1 MKFEEKKIGIL
12 GLGKSGYWSAR
23 LAKSLKNNV
32 FVSDSNINVNEIF
45 VDELKMLGVDVETGI
60 HSNQI
65 LESDLIIKSP
75 GIPNDSEI
83 MNKINSEKIPV
94 ISEIEFAGN
103 HSKTKNICIT
113 GTNGKTT
120 TVSLVTE
127 MLSKEMKVL
136 KSGNIG
142 IPFSKIV
149 LENKLYDQNDID
161 YCILELSS
169 FQLEHCSKLRKE
181 ISVILNI
188 SLDHMDRYESFEEY
202 FETKMKIFD
211 NAKYCL
217 FNHDDN
223 FLNERI
229 KSNDKNII
237 PFSIRKEQGYYYYD
251 RNKILSNG
259 NNLSIDIDDIS
270 LRGIHNIS
278 NIIIA
283 AEIARRVGIDQE
295 GIYKAVSEFEGL
307 EHRFE
312 HFISYNQIDF
322 INDSKSTNIDSTKKA
337 LESISKKIILILGG
351 IPKEDDFSQISLF
364 KKSILKIIVYGEASH
379 KIYNSLTKDIAVER
393 IEKFEN
399 AVHVAIDSAVENSV
413 VLLSPACASF
423 DQFDNYKE
431 RGKKFKNIVERFHS

>member
-1 MKFEEKKIGIL
+1 MKFEEKNIGIL
-12 GLGKSGYWSAR
+12 GLGKSGYWSAK

-32 FVSDSNINVNEIF
+32 FVSDSNTNVNEMF
-45 VDELKMLGVDVETGI
+45 VDDLKMLGIDVEIGI

-120 TVSLVTE
+120 TVSLLTE
-127 MLSKEMKVL
+127 ILSKEMNVL

-169 FQLEHCSKLRKE
+169 FQLEHCSKLKKE

-188 SLDHMDRYESFEEY
+188 SLDHMDRYNSFEDY
-202 FETKMKIFD
+202 FKTKIKIFE

-217 FNHDDN
+217 FNYDDN

-237 PFSIRKEQGYYYYD
+237 PFSIRKEKGYYYYD
-251 RNKILSNG
+251 KNKILSNG
-259 NNLSIDIDDIS
+259 NTISIDINDIS
-270 LRGIHNIS
+270 LKGIHNIS

-283 AEIARRVGIDQE
+283 AEIAKKVGIDQE
-295 GIYKAVSEFEGL
+295 NICRAVREFEGL

-312 HFISYNQIDF
+312 HFISYNGIDF
-322 INDSKSTNIDSTKKA
+322 INDSKSTNIDSAKKA
-337 LESISKKIILILGG
+337 LESISGKVILILGG
-351 IPKEDDFSQISLF
+351 IPKEDDFSDISLF

-379 KIYNSLTKDIAVER
+379 KIYNSLPKDISVER
-393 IEKFEN
+393 IEKFED
-399 AVHVAIDSAVENSV
+399 AVQVAIESAVENSV

-431 RGKKFKNIVERFHS
+431 RGKKFKNIVERFYA

>member
-1 MKFEEKKIGIL
+1 MKFEEKNIGIL
-12 GLGKSGYWSAR
+12 GLGKSGYWSAK

-32 FVSDSNINVNEIF
+32 FVSDSNTNVNEMF
-45 VDELKMLGVDVETGI
+45 VDDLKMLGIDVEIGI

-120 TVSLVTE
+120 TVSLLTE
-127 MLSKEMKVL
+127 ILSKEMNVL

-149 LENKLYDQNDID
+149 LENKLCDQNDID

-169 FQLEHCSKLRKE
+169 FQLEHCSKLKKE

-188 SLDHMDRYESFEEY
+188 SLDHMDRYDSFEDY
-202 FETKMKIFD
+202 SETKIKIFE

-217 FNHDDN
+217 FNYDDN

-237 PFSIRKEQGYYYYD
+237 PFSIRKEKGYYYYD
-251 RNKILSNG
+251 KNKILSNG
-259 NNLSIDIDDIS
+259 NTISIDINDIS
-270 LRGIHNIS
+270 LKGIHNVS

-283 AEIARRVGIDQE
+283 AEIAKKVGIDQE
-295 GIYKAVSEFEGL
+295 NICMAIREFEGL

-312 HFISYNQIDF
+312 HFISYNGIDF
-322 INDSKSTNIDSTKKA
+322 INDSKSTNIDSVKKA
-337 LESISKKIILILGG
+337 LESISGKVILILGG
-351 IPKEDDFSQISLF
+351 IPKEDDFSDISLF

-379 KIYNSLTKDIAVER
+379 KIYNSLPKDISIER
-393 IEKFEN
+393 IEKFED
-399 AVHVAIDSAVENSV
+399 AVQVAIESAVENSV

-423 DQFDNYKE
+423 DQFDNYEE
-431 RGKKFKNIVERFHS
+431 RGKKFKNIVERFYA

>member
-1 MKFEEKKIGIL
+1 MKFEEKNIGIL
-12 GLGKSGYWSAR
+12 GLGKSGYWSAK

-32 FVSDSNINVNEIF
+32 FVSDSNTNVNEMF
-45 VDELKMLGVDVETGI
+45 VDDLKMLGVDVEIGI

-120 TVSLVTE
+120 TVSLLTE
-127 MLSKEMKVL
+127 ILSKEMNVL

-169 FQLEHCSKLRKE
+169 FQLEHCSKLKKE

-188 SLDHMDRYESFEEY
+188 SLDHMDRYDSFKDY
-202 FETKMKIFD
+202 FETKIKIFE

-217 FNHDDN
+217 FNYDDN

-237 PFSIRKEQGYYYYD
+237 PFSIREKKGYYYYD
-251 RNKILSNG
+251 KNKILSNG
-259 NNLSIDIDDIS
+259 NSISIDTDDIS
-270 LRGIHNIS
+270 LKGIHNVS

-283 AEIARRVGIDQE
+283 AEIAKKVGIDQE
-295 GIYKAVSEFEGL
+295 NICRAVREFEGL

-312 HFISYNQIDF
+312 HFISYNGIDF
-322 INDSKSTNIDSTKKA
+322 INDSKSTNIDSAKKA
-337 LESISKKIILILGG
+337 LESISGKVILILGG
-351 IPKEDDFSQISLF
+351 IPKEDDFSDISLF

-379 KIYNSLTKDIAVER
+379 KIYNSLPKDINLER
-393 IEKFEN
+393 IEKFED
-399 AVHVAIDSAVENSV
+399 AVQVAIESAVENSV

-423 DQFDNYKE
+423 DQFDNYEE
-431 RGKKFKNIVERFHS
+431 RGKKFKNIVERFYA

>member
-1 MKFEEKKIGIL
+1 MKLEKKNIGIL
-12 GLGKSGYWSAR
+12 GLGKSGYWSAK
-23 LAKSLKNNV
+23 LARSLNFSV
-32 FVSDSNINVNEIF
+32 FVSDSNTNINEGF
-45 VDELKMLGVDVETGI
+45 VDDLKMLGVDIEIGI
-60 HSNQI
+60 HSKQI
-65 LESDLIIKSP
+65 LKSDLIIKSP
-75 GIPNDSEI
+75 GIPNDLEI
-83 MNKINSEKIPV
+83 MNKINSAKIPV

-103 HSKTKNICIT
+103 FSNTKNICIT

-120 TVSLVTE
+120 TVSLLTE
-127 MLSKEMKVL
+127 MLSKEMNVL

-149 LENKLYDQNDID
+149 LENKLYDKNDID

-169 FQLEHCSKLRKE
+169 FQLENCSKLKKE

-188 SLDHMDRYESFEEY
+188 SVDHMDRYDTFEEY
-202 FETKMKIFD
+202 FETKIKIFD

-229 KSNDKNII
+229 KSDDKNII
-237 PFSIRKEQGYYYYD
+237 PFSITKEQGYHYYD
-251 RNKILSNG
+251 NNKIFSNDHTMSI
-259 NNLSIDIDDIS
+259 NLDDIS
-270 LRGIHNIS
+270 LKGIHNIS

-295 GIYKAVSEFEGL
+295 SISKAVKEFEGL

-312 HFISYNQIDF
+312 HFISYNGIDF
-322 INDSKSTNIDSTKKA
+322 INDSKSTNIDSAKKA
-337 LESISKKIILILGG
+337 LESISEKVVLILGG
-351 IPKEDDFSQISLF
+351 IPKENNFSEISLF
-364 KKSILKIIVYGEASH
+364 KNSILKIIVYGEASH
-379 KIYNSLTKDIAVER
+379 KIFNSLPKDINVER
-393 IEKFEN
+393 IEKFED
-399 AVHVAIDSAVENSV
+399 AVKAAIYSAVENSV

-431 RGKKFKNIVERFHS
+431 RGKKFKNIVERFYA

>member
-1 MKFEEKKIGIL
+1 MNFQEKNIGIL
-12 GLGKSGYWSAR
+12 GLGKSGYWSAK

-32 FVSDSNINVNEIF
+32 FVSDSNTNVNEMF
-45 VDELKMLGVDVETGI
+45 VDDLKMLGIDVEIGI

-120 TVSLVTE
+120 TVSLLTE
-127 MLSKEMKVL
+127 ILSKEMNVL

-149 LENKLYDQNDID
+149 LENKLYNQNDID

-169 FQLEHCSKLRKE
+169 FQLEHCSQLKKE

-188 SLDHMDRYESFEEY
+188 SLDHMDRYDSFKDY
-202 FETKMKIFD
+202 FETKIKIFE

-217 FNHDDN
+217 FNYDDN

-237 PFSIRKEQGYYYYD
+237 PFSISKEQGYYYYD
-251 RNKILSNG
+251 TNKILSNG
-259 NNLSIDIDDIS
+259 NSISIDIDDIS
-270 LRGIHNIS
+270 LKGIHNIS

-295 GIYKAVSEFEGL
+295 NICRAVREFEGL

-312 HFISYNQIDF
+312 HFISYSGIDF
-322 INDSKSTNIDSTKKA
+322 INDSKSTNIDSLKKA
-337 LESISKKIILILGG
+337 LESISEKVVLILGG
-351 IPKEDDFSQISLF
+351 IPKEDDFSDISLF

-379 KIYNSLTKDIAVER
+379 KIYNSLPKDISVER
-393 IEKFEN
+393 IEKFED
-399 AVHVAIDSAVENSV
+399 AVQVAIDSAVENSV

-431 RGKKFKNIVERFHS
+431 RGKKFKNIVERFYA

>member
-1 MKFEEKKIGIL
+1 MRFEEKNIGIL
-12 GLGKSGYWSAR
+12 GLGKSGYWSAK

-32 FVSDSNINVNEIF
+32 FVSDSNTNVNEMF
-45 VDELKMLGVDVETGI
+45 VDDLKMLGVDVEIGI

-120 TVSLVTE
+120 TVSLLTE
-127 MLSKEMKVL
+127 ILSKEMNVL

-169 FQLEHCSKLRKE
+169 FQLEHCSKLKKE

-188 SLDHMDRYESFEEY
+188 SLDHMDRYDSFKDY
-202 FETKMKIFD
+202 FETKIKIFE

-217 FNHDDN
+217 FNYDDN

-237 PFSIRKEQGYYYYD
+237 PFSIREEKGYYYYD
-251 RNKILSNG
+251 KNKILSNG
-259 NNLSIDIDDIS
+259 NSISIDTDDIS
-270 LRGIHNIS
+270 LKGIHNVS

-283 AEIARRVGIDQE
+283 AEIAKKVGIDQE
-295 GIYKAVSEFEGL
+295 NICRAVREFEGL

-312 HFISYNQIDF
+312 HFISYNGIDF
-322 INDSKSTNIDSTKKA
+322 INDSKSTNIDSAKKA
-337 LESISKKIILILGG
+337 LESISGKVILILGG
-351 IPKEDDFSQISLF
+351 IPKEDDFSDISLF

-379 KIYNSLTKDIAVER
+379 KIYNSLPKDISLER
-393 IEKFEN
+393 IEKFED
-399 AVHVAIDSAVENSV
+399 AVQVAIESAVENSV

-423 DQFDNYKE
+423 DQFDNYEE
-431 RGKKFKNIVERFHS
+431 RGKKFKNIVERFYA

>member
-1 MKFEEKKIGIL
+1 MKFQEKNIGIL
-12 GLGKSGYWSAR
+12 GLGKSGYWSAK

-32 FVSDSNINVNEIF
+32 FVSDSNTNVNEMF
-45 VDELKMLGVDVETGI
+45 VDDLKMLGIDVEIGI

-94 ISEIEFAGN
+94 ISEIEFAAN

-120 TVSLVTE
+120 TVSLLTE
-127 MLSKEMKVL
+127 ILSKEMNVL

-149 LENKLYDQNDID
+149 LENKLYNQNDID

-169 FQLEHCSKLRKE
+169 FQLEHCSQLKKE

-188 SLDHMDRYESFEEY
+188 SLDHMDRYDSFKDY
-202 FETKMKIFD
+202 FETKIKIFE

-217 FNHDDN
+217 FNYDDN

-237 PFSIRKEQGYYYYD
+237 PFSISKEQGYYYYD
-251 RNKILSNG
+251 TNKILSNG
-259 NNLSIDIDDIS
+259 NSISIDIDDIS
-270 LRGIHNIS
+270 LKGIHNIS

-295 GIYKAVSEFEGL
+295 NICRAVREFEGL

-312 HFISYNQIDF
+312 HFISYSGIDF
-322 INDSKSTNIDSTKKA
+322 INDSKSTNIDSLKKA
-337 LESISKKIILILGG
+337 LESISEKVVLILGG
-351 IPKEDDFSQISLF
+351 IPKEDDFSDISLF

-379 KIYNSLTKDIAVER
+379 KIYNSLPKDISVER
-393 IEKFEN
+393 IEKFED
-399 AVHVAIDSAVENSV
+399 AVQVAIDSAVENSV

-431 RGKKFKNIVERFHS
+431 RGKKFKNIVERFYA

>member
-12 GLGKSGYWSAR
+12 GLGKSGYWSAK

-32 FVSDSNINVNEIF
+32 FVSDSNTNVNKIF
-45 VDELKMLGVDVETGI
+45 VDDLKMLGVDVEIGI

-75 GIPNDSEI
+75 GIPNDSDI
-83 MNKINSEKIPV
+83 MNKIISEKIPV

-127 MLSKEMKVL
+127 ILSKEMNVL

-149 LENKLYDQNDID
+149 LENKLHDKNDFD

-169 FQLEHCSKLRKE
+169 FQLEHCSKLKKE

-188 SLDHMDRYESFEEY
+188 SVDHMDRYQSFEEY

-229 KSNDKNII
+229 ESNDNNIT
-237 PFSIRKEQGYYYYD
+237 PFSIKKEQGYYYFD
-251 RNKILSNG
+251 NNKIYSNDQCMSLDLSN
-259 NNLSIDIDDIS
+259 IS
-270 LRGIHNIS
+270 LKGIHNIS

-283 AEIARRVGIDQE
+283 SEIASRVGINQE
-295 GIYKAVSEFEGL
+295 SISKVVSKFEGL

-312 HFISYNQIDF
+312 HFISYNGIDF
-322 INDSKSTNIDSTKKA
+322 INDSKSTNIDSVKKA
-337 LESISKKIILILGG
+337 LESISKIVVLILGG
-351 IPKEDDFSQISLF
+351 IPKEDDFSEISLF
-364 KKSILKIIVYGEASH
+364 KKNILKIIVYGEASN
-379 KIYNSLTKDIAVER
+379 KIYNSLPKDIIVER

-399 AVHVAIDSAVENSV
+399 AVQVAIESAVKNSV

-423 DQFDNYKE
+423 DQFDNYKK
-431 RGKKFKNIVERFHS
+431 RGEKFKNIVERFYA

>member
-1 MKFEEKKIGIL
+1 MKFEEKNIGIL
-12 GLGKSGYWSAR
+12 GLGKSGYWSAK

-32 FVSDSNINVNEIF
+32 FVSDSNTNVNEMF
-45 VDELKMLGVDVETGI
+45 VDDLKMLGIDVEIGI

-120 TVSLVTE
+120 TVSLLTE
-127 MLSKEMKVL
+127 ILSKEMKVL

-169 FQLEHCSKLRKE
+169 FQLEHCSKLKKE

-188 SLDHMDRYESFEEY
+188 SLDHVDRYDSFEDY
-202 FETKMKIFD
+202 FETKIKIFE

-217 FNHDDN
+217 FNYDDN
-223 FLNERI
+223 FLN
-229 KSNDKNII
+229 D
-237 PFSIRKEQGYYYYD
+237 
-251 RNKILSNG
+251 
-259 NNLSIDIDDIS
+259 
-270 LRGIHNIS
+270 
-278 NIIIA
+278 A
-283 AEIARRVGIDQE
+283 AME
-295 GIYKAVSEFEGL
+295 
-307 EHRFE
+307 
-312 HFISYNQIDF
+312 
-322 INDSKSTNIDSTKKA
+322 
-337 LESISKKIILILGG
+337 
-351 IPKEDDFSQISLF
+351 
-364 KKSILKIIVYGEASH
+364 
-379 KIYNSLTKDIAVER
+379 
-393 IEKFEN
+393 
-399 AVHVAIDSAVENSV
+399 
-413 VLLSPACASF
+413 
-423 DQFDNYKE
+423 
-431 RGKKFKNIVERFHS
+431 

>member
-1 MKFEEKKIGIL
+1 
-12 GLGKSGYWSAR
+12 
-23 LAKSLKNNV
+23 
-32 FVSDSNINVNEIF
+32 
-45 VDELKMLGVDVETGI
+45 MLGIDVEIGI

-75 GIPNDSEI
+75 GVPNDLEI
-83 MNKINSEKIPV
+83 MNKINSKKIPV

-103 HSKTKNICIT
+103 FSKAKNICIT

-120 TVSLVTE
+120 TVSLLTE

-149 LENKLYDQNDID
+149 LENKLYDNNDID

-169 FQLEHCSKLRKE
+169 FQLEHCSKLKKE

-188 SLDHMDRYESFEEY
+188 SLDHMDRYDSFEEY
-202 FETKMKIFD
+202 IETKIKIFD

-217 FNHDDN
+217 FNHDDK

-237 PFSIRKEQGYYYYD
+237 PFSVIKEKGYFYYD
-251 RNKILSNG
+251 RNKILSNEHSM
-259 NNLSIDIDDIS
+259 SIDVDDIS
-270 LRGIHNIS
+270 LKGIHNIS

-283 AEIARRVGIDQE
+283 AEIARRVGIDHKN
-295 GIYKAVSEFEGL
+295 IRSAVREFEGL

-312 HFISYNQIDF
+312 HFISYNGIDF
-322 INDSKSTNIDSTKKA
+322 INDSKSTNIDSAKKA
-337 LESISKKIILILGG
+337 LESISGKVILILGG
-351 IPKEDDFSQISLF
+351 IPKEDDFSDISLF

-379 KIYNSLTKDIAVER
+379 KIYNSLPRDISVER
-393 IEKFEN
+393 IEKFED
-399 AVHVAIDSAVENSV
+399 AIRFAIENAVENSV

-431 RGKKFKNIVERFHS
+431 RGKKFKNIVERFYA

>member
-1 MKFEEKKIGIL
+1 MKFEEKNIGIL
-12 GLGKSGYWSAR
+12 GLGKSGYWSAK

-32 FVSDSNINVNEIF
+32 FVSDSNTNVNEMF
-45 VDELKMLGVDVETGI
+45 VDDLKMLGIDVEIGI

-103 HSKTKNICIT
+103 FSKTKNICIT

-120 TVSLVTE
+120 TVSLLTE
-127 MLSKEMKVL
+127 ILSKEMNVL

-169 FQLEHCSKLRKE
+169 FQLEHCSKLKKE

-188 SLDHMDRYESFEEY
+188 SLDHIDRYDSFEDY
-202 FETKMKIFD
+202 FETKTKIFE

-217 FNHDDN
+217 FNYDDN

-229 KSNDKNII
+229 ISNNKNII
-237 PFSIRKEQGYYYYD
+237 PFSIKKEQGYYYYD
-251 RNKILSNG
+251 TNKILSNE
-259 NNLSIDIDDIS
+259 NSISIHIDDIS
-270 LRGIHNIS
+270 LKGIHNIS

-295 GIYKAVSEFEGL
+295 NIFCAVREFEGL

-312 HFISYNQIDF
+312 HFISYNGIDF
-322 INDSKSTNIDSTKKA
+322 INDSKSTNIDSLKKA
-337 LESISKKIILILGG
+337 LKSISKNVVLILGG
-351 IPKEDDFSQISLF
+351 IPKEDDFSVISLF

-379 KIYNSLTKDIAVER
+379 KIYNSLPNDISVER
-393 IEKFEN
+393 IEKFED
-399 AVHVAIDSAVENSV
+399 AVLVAIDSALENSV

-431 RGKKFKNIVERFHS
+431 RGKKFKNIVERFYA

>member
-1 MKFEEKKIGIL
+1 MKFEEKNIGIL
-12 GLGKSGYWSAR
+12 GLGKSGYWSAK

-32 FVSDSNINVNEIF
+32 FVSDSNTNVNEMF
-45 VDELKMLGVDVETGI
+45 VDDLKMLGIDVEIGI

-120 TVSLVTE
+120 TVSLLTE
-127 MLSKEMKVL
+127 ILSKEMNVL

-169 FQLEHCSKLRKE
+169 FQLEHCSKLKKE

-188 SLDHMDRYESFEEY
+188 SLDHMDRYDSFEEY
-202 FETKMKIFD
+202 FEAKIKIFD
-211 NAKYCL
+211 NAEYCL
-217 FNHDDN
+217 FNHDDE

-237 PFSIRKEQGYYYYD
+237 PFSIRKEKGYYYYD
-251 RNKILSNG
+251 RNKILSNE
-259 NNLSIDIDDIS
+259 NSMSIDIDDIS
-270 LRGIHNIS
+270 LKGIHNVS

-283 AEIARRVGIDQE
+283 AEIARRVGIDNE
-295 GIYKAVSEFEGL
+295 NIRSAVSQFEGL

-312 HFISYNQIDF
+312 HFISYNGIDF
-322 INDSKSTNIDSTKKA
+322 INDSKSTNIDSAKKA
-337 LESISKKIILILGG
+337 LESISGKVILILGG
-351 IPKEDDFSQISLF
+351 IPKEDDFSDISLF

-379 KIYNSLTKDIAVER
+379 KIYNSLPKDISVER
-393 IEKFEN
+393 IEKFED
-399 AVHVAIDSAVENSV
+399 AVQVAIESAVENSV

-431 RGKKFKNIVERFHS
+431 RGKKFKNIVERFYA